1 MMGLQ
6 GFGMLGG
13 GPFMLLFWVLVIVA
27 VVLLVRWMMGGSQ
40 EDRVT
45 KRSDRNRALEILE
58 ERYARGEIDHEEY
71 QRRREDL
78 EE

>member
-1 MMGLQ
+1 
-6 GFGMLGG
+6 
-13 GPFMLLFWVLVIVA
+13 MLLFWVLVIVA

>member
-45 KRSDRNRALEILE
+45 KRSDRIRALEILE